1 MEIMKERREMKR
13 RLLNAPN
20 ADIKKKGDVS
30 PRSAPSAVEKRLL
43 RRNRGDWRT
52 REKEIGLDPRRH
64 P

>member
-1 MEIMKERREMKR
+1 MKW
-13 RLLNAPN
+13 RLLNAPI

-30 PRSAPSAVEKRLL
+30 PRSALSAVEKRLL